1 MLSAIKGNITAEKD
15 MFCKCDIY
23 RLLKLN
29 VNVSKGISAKKLIQ
43 LNICKSLP
51 SAILWRC
58 ATNIFA
64 GFVFVVVIDKL
75 PLLLLLLFLMCFFI
89 HLKETLNEKLLT
101 SIMTWPFATCTHT
114 HTVFRRNGRC
124 RVFYSFDFW
133 QLFSD
138 LFSNERILPI
148 VI

>member
-29 VNVSKGISAKKLIQ
+29 VNVSKGIWAKKLIQ

-114 HTVFRRNGRC
+114 HTRSV
-124 RVFYSFDFW
+124 
-133 QLFSD
+133 
-138 LFSNERILPI
+138 P
-148 VI
+148 